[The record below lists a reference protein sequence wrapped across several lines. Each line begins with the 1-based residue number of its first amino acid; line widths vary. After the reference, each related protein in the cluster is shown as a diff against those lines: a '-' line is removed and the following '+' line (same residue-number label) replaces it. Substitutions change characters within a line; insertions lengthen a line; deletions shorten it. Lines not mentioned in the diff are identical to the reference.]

1 MSYIKFN
8 IIEISDNIN
17 YDISDNTDNTDIS
30 WVRFMVYIILTCAM
44 GSSSVQ
50 SGIVKQIDICIG
62 TNAQSF

>member
-17 YDISDNTDNTDIS
+17 YDISDNTDIS
-30 WVRFMVYIILTCAM
+30 WVRFMVYTIVTCAI

-62 TNAQSF
+62 TNAQ

>member
-17 YDISDNTDNTDIS
+17 YISDNTDVS
-30 WVRFMVYIILTCAM
+30 WVRFMVYTIVTCAM

-50 SGIVKQIDICIG
+50 SGIVRLIDTCIG
-62 TNAQSF
+62 TNAQ